1 MPIVANK
8 GVDDLQNTTIK
19 KSLFLNGSWQE
30 ANEYYE
36 LTSPYSEELLGYIPL
51 ASENEVKQAIMAADD
66 AASQIKKL
74 TALERANILEKV
86 SSLFEKHAE
95 EAAFILAK
103 ECAKPLKAAR
113 GEVGRTI
120 ETYKFA
126 AEEAKRIHGETIP
139 MDAAKSGRG
148 RFGYTV
154 REPVGVVA
162 AITPFN
168 FPFNLVAHKLG
179 PAIAAGNP
187 VVLKPAKQTPLSAL
201 FTADLF
207 QQAGL
212 PDGALNVVT
221 GKGSE
226 IGDLLVKHDKVKYIT
241 FTGSY
246 EVGLSIREKAKLKKV
261 TLELGS
267 NSAVIIDSTENLV
280 AAAKRCVEGAFAY
293 SGQVCISVQ
302 RIYVQEALYEDF
314 IESFVNET
322 KQLVLGDPLSEETDL
337 SSLIHPNETVRI
349 EEWLE
354 EAVQSGASIVEGGKR
369 SGNMFMPT
377 VFTETDQNSLVNC
390 KEAFAP
396 IVTITKYK
404 ELDEAISL
412 VNDSEYGLQ
421 AGIYTESVNKA
432 FEVAEKFEV
441 GGVMVNDVP
450 TFRVDQMPYGGVKNS
465 GTGREGIK
473 YSIEEMTEMKLITF
487 KL

>member
-1 MPIVANK
+1 M
-8 GVDDLQNTTIK
+8 K

-30 ANEYYE
+30 ASEYYE
-36 LTSPYSEELLGYIPL
+36 LTSPYNGEVLGSIPL
-51 ASENEVKQAIMAADD
+51 ASDNEVEQAIMAAENG
-66 AASQIKKL
+66 AKQIKKL
-74 TALERANILEKV
+74 TALERSKILEKV
-86 SSLFEKHAE
+86 SVLFEEHAE
-95 EAAFILAK
+95 EAALILAK

-139 MDAAKSGRG
+139 MDAAQSGRG

-179 PAIAAGNP
+179 PAIASGNS

-207 QQAGL
+207 QKAGL
-212 PDGALNVVT
+212 PDGGLNVVT

-226 IGDLLVKHDKVKYIT
+226 IGDSLVKNDKVKYIT

-267 NSAVIIDSTENLV
+267 NSAVIIDSTEDIEG
-280 AAAKRCVEGAFAY
+280 AAKRCVEGAFTF

-302 RIYVQEALYEDF
+302 RIYVKETLYEDF
-314 IESFVNET
+314 IESFVKET
-322 KQLVLGDPLSEETDL
+322 KQLVLGDPLSEEADL
-337 SSLIHPNETVRI
+337 SSLIHLNEMERV
-349 EEWLE
+349 EGWLE
-354 EAVQSGASIVEGGKR
+354 EAVQSGAFIVEGGKR
-369 SGNMFMPT
+369 SGNILMPT
-377 VFTETDQNSLVNC
+377 VLTEADHHSLVNC

-396 IVTITKYK
+396 VVTITKYDD
-404 ELDEAISL
+404 LDEAISF

-421 AGIYTESVNKA
+421 AGIYTESVKKA
-432 FEVAEKFEV
+432 FEVAQKIEV